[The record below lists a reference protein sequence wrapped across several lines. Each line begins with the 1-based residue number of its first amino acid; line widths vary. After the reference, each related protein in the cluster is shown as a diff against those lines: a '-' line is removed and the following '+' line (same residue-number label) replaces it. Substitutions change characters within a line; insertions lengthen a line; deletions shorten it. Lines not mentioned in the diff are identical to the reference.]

1 MQVNPYLSF
10 DGRCE
15 EAFTFYAALLG
26 GEIQVRIAYE
36 GSPMADHVPPELRGK
51 LMHARIS
58 IAGQVLMGS
67 DSIGGMKYEP
77 PRGMTINLSVSDPAE
92 ADRIFAAFAEGGA
105 VGMPI
110 QETFWALRFGVVTDR
125 FNIPWMI
132 NCEKAP

>member
-1 MQVNPYLSF
+1 
-10 DGRCE
+10 
-15 EAFTFYAALLG
+15 
-26 GEIQVRIAYE
+26 
-36 GSPMADHVPPELRGK
+36 
-51 LMHARIS
+51 
-58 IAGQVLMGS
+58 
-67 DSIGGMKYEP
+67 
-77 PRGMTINLSVSDPAE
+77 MTINLSVSDPAE